1 MIYYRSLCLSELNSV
16 RAAIILHEIDVKLF
30 IMCILFMIL
39 IIWCQ
44 HNFYLIE
51 NIESYLIM
59 NIYIDNI
66 MHKRVFEC
74 LKRHQVSQMTL
85 KKKNREKNIEY
96 YIIVTKEYIFRY
108 VNIIINHI

>member
-1 MIYYRSLCLSELNSV
+1 MIYYRSLFLSELNSV
-16 RAAIILHEIDVKLF
+16 RVPIILHEIDVKLF

-44 HNFYLIE
+44 HSFYLTE
-51 NIESYLIM
+51 NIENYLIM

-85 KKKNREKNIEY
+85 KKIERKILNN
-96 YIIVTKEYIFRY
+96 YIIVTIKEYIFRY